1 MIFPSNIRKTM
12 GLIVK
17 CTLPNASER
26 ISGLAFTRQ
35 PDGAMWSEEI
45 EAAAAERFRGIP
57 GYVVEPPPPVR
68 KAARAAAE
76 AG

>member
-1 MIFPSNIRKTM
+1 M

-35 PDGAMWSEEI
+35 PDGSMWSEEI
-45 EAAAAERFRGIP
+45 EEAAAERFRGIP
-57 GYVVEPPPPVR
+57 GYVVEPPQPIRRAVR
-68 KAARAAAE
+68 PAE
-76 AG
+76 AD